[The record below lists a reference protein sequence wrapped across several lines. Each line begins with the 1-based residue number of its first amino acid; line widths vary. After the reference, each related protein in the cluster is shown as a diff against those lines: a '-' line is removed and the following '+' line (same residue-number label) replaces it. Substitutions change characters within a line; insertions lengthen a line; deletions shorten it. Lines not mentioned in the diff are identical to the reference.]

1 MSEKR
6 TRGGGPVGN
15 WTKGPRRAGGWIAA
29 GAVAAVLLTA
39 GCDPDA
45 TDTAKPQAAATRTT
59 AQAPAPASS
68 APAPAPTSASPAA
81 PTAAAPSHQPTH
93 SPTSRPTAPVAPP
106 TKPAEP
112 TGPAAEPTS
121 QPPAQTKAPA
131 GSCASHTTGDCG
143 WDLGLTP
150 AHSGETAECAD
161 GSTSDSAHFQ
171 GTCSQHHGVRH
182 WFK

>member
-1 MSEKR
+1 M
-6 TRGGGPVGN
+6 GN
-15 WTKGPRRAGGWIAA
+15 WTKGSRGAGGWIVA

-39 GCDPDA
+39 GCDPNA
-45 TDTAKPQAAATRTT
+45 TDSAKAQPAATSTT
-59 AQAPAPASS
+59 QAPAPASS
-68 APAPAPTSASPAA
+68 APVPAPAPTSASPVA
-81 PTAAAPSHQPTH
+81 PTTHAPSQQPTH
-93 SPTSRPTAPVAPP
+93 PPTAKPTTAKPPTPAAEP

-112 TGPAAEPTS
+112 TRPAAEPTS
-121 QPPAQTKAPA
+121 PAPAQAPA
-131 GSCASHTTGDCG
+131 GSCASHSVGDCG

-171 GTCSQHHGVRH
+171 GTCSQHRGVRH